1 MEEENRDINSIQ
13 DGFIRRKKVVNYR
26 KKTITVN
33 IFETTIKC
41 NKLENFDKINNFW
54 NWKEF

>member
-1 MEEENRDINSIQ
+1 MDLQEEKI
-13 DGFIRRKKVVNYR
+13 VNYR

-41 NKLENFDKINNFW
+41 NKLENFDKINNFEIER
-54 NWKEF
+54 NFKSYKRVTS